1 MKNIIEN
8 IDWLITAFT
17 FLGGIYMYI
26 NNTRRLNQQQVK
38 LNDQQKLL
46 NKQQELLN
54 EYQLQKSKEEIL
66 EKKQALIEAN
76 VYKTSDRKGNPIW
89 RMKVYNKG
97 KAKGSNINFKSETLS
112 NDQGIIIT
120 DGLEMFPL
128 PSLLPQGSVELSII
142 LFTSHQPMHKIRF
155 TWEDESGK
163 ERFQEQDVIFQ

>member
-17 FLGGIYMYI
+17 FLGGTYMYI
-26 NNTRRLNQQQVK
+26 NHTRRLNQQQVK

-76 VYKTSDRKGNPIW
+76 VYKTSDRKRNPIW
-89 RMKVYNKG
+89 KMK
-97 KAKGSNINFKSETLS
+97 I
-112 NDQGIIIT
+112 
-120 DGLEMFPL
+120 
-128 PSLLPQGSVELSII
+128 
-142 LFTSHQPMHKIRF
+142 
-155 TWEDESGK
+155 
-163 ERFQEQDVIFQ
+163 

>member
-26 NNTRRLNQQQVK
+26 NHTRRLNQQQVK

-97 KAKGSNINFKSETLS
+97 KTKGSNINFKSETLS

-120 DGLEMFPL
+120 EGLEMITL
-128 PSLLPQGSVELSII
+128 TSLLP
-142 LFTSHQPMHKIRF
+142 H
-155 TWEDESGK
+155 D
-163 ERFQEQDVIFQ
+163 

>member
-1 MKNIIEN
+1 MESSTEPCGNKLGRGNISSPSVMIMP
-8 IDWLITAFT
+8 WS
-17 FLGGIYMYI
+17 
-26 NNTRRLNQQQVK
+26 
-38 LNDQQKLL
+38 LL
-46 NKQQELLN
+46 NVSDLKL
-54 EYQLQKSKEEIL
+54 IL

-128 PSLLPQGSVELSII
+128 PSLLQLVLENVLSQIHLPMWI
-142 LFTSHQPMHKIRF
+142 LSCALADD
-155 TWEDESGK
+155 W
-163 ERFQEQDVIFQ
+163 

>member
-26 NNTRRLNQQQVK
+26 NHTRRLNQQQVK

-89 RMKVYNKG
+89 RMKDIIKG
-97 KAKGSNINFKSETLS
+97 KKKVLISTL
-112 NDQGIIIT
+112 NRK
-120 DGLEMFPL
+120 
-128 PSLLPQGSVELSII
+128 
-142 LFTSHQPMHKIRF
+142 H
-155 TWEDESGK
+155 
-163 ERFQEQDVIFQ
+163 